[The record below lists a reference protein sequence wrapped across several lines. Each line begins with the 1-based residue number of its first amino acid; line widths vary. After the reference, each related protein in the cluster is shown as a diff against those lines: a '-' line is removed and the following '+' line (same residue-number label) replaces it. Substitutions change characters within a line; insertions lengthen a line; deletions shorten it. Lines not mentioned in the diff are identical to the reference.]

1 MSNLI
6 IARAADAATARRER
20 VFLSKLDAVLVQ
32 ILKQDWPHAW
42 PSFVPD
48 LCAASRTSESLC
60 ENSMLIL
67 KVRRGKGG
75 GDSVRLFFFFFF
87 L

>member
-75 GDSVRLFFFFFF
+75 GGTACVCFFFK
-87 L
+87 